1 MLNIKVNH
9 LSKRYN
15 FQPVIHDF
23 NFCFQ
28 SKQKYAVKGQNG
40 TGKSTLIHLLCGYLS
55 PSSGEIIYSDN
66 GIEIVRKQVF
76 KYLSISSPYCT
87 LIDDFSLIENY
98 NYYKK
103 FKSLQIDCNYRGLL
117 ELLEWKDPKDKP
129 YEKFSSGMRQKA
141 SVLFSFLADTS
152 LLFLDEPTSY
162 MDSSAKQWYKENFIK
177 FNQNKLVIIASNDET
192 DFIDVNEIIELGK
205 K

>member
-15 FQPVIHDF
+15 FQPIIHDF
-23 NFCFQ
+23 TFDFHSNQC
-28 SKQKYAVKGQNG
+28 YAIKGRNG
-40 TGKSTLIHLLCGYLS
+40 TGKSTLIHLLSGYLS
-55 PSSGEIIYSDN
+55 PSSGEIIYTHD
-66 GIEIVRKQVF
+66 GKEITRKQIF
-76 KYLSISSPYCT
+76 KHLSISSPYCT

-103 FKSLQIDCNYRGLL
+103 FKSLQMDCNYSELL

-129 YEKFSSGMRQKA
+129 YEKFSSGMKQKA

-152 LLFLDEPTSY
+152 LMFLDEPTSY
-162 MDSSAKQWYKENFIK
+162 MDRSAKQWYKDNFIK
-177 FNQNKLVIIASNDET
+177 FNKNKLIIIASNDEA
-192 DFIDVNEIIELGK
+192 DFIDVNEIIELG
-205 K
+205 